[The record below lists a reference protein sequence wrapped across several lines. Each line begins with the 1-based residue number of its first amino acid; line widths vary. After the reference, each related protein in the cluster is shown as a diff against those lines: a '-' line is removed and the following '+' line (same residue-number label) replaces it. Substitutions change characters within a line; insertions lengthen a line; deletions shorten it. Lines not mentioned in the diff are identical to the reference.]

1 MSRPTPVTREGRDPG
16 IPDSGTTLDKT
27 VFSSEEESG
36 PTLSRDLAVGFS
48 RLLTPLLLASGD
60 LLALWMAL
68 SVSFLLRTR
77 VLGHWFPMPF
87 TQTYPD
93 LLARIWIPLVFV
105 GVFAFDGLYFRRE
118 PFWEETRRLVRSIFF
133 ATLTVFAIVS
143 LGKMSGE
150 ISRAIVVGTG
160 LISLALLPLVR
171 FWWKPFLHKRG
182 LGIKKTVLIGDNA
195 WGRLAHLGLFRDHYM
210 GIRVVGEVGLTPQS
224 RETPKNVAALETL
237 SGQKAPD
244 VPLLGL
250 LPGLKKTVKDHGI
263 RGAVVALPE
272 MRREDLAP
280 IIDCVQKHVLS
291 VYVVPN
297 IAQVNLVNSE
307 LLYLFYEEIFLLGI
321 HNNLKS
327 RANRWIK
334 NASDILLAGILCIP
348 LVPLIGIIGLLVVI
362 DTPGPIFFS
371 QIRIGPRRRPFRIMK
386 FRTMV
391 EGAESKL
398 ETVLEKNPDLR
409 KEFEEKQK
417 LENDP
422 RVTRVGKF
430 LRRTS
435 LDELPQIFNVLRG
448 EMSLVGPRPVTP
460 EELSDRYRESGEIY
474 ALVKPGITG
483 LWQVSGR
490 SIRGYEIRIRLDLWY
505 IRNWSMWL
513 DLVLLVRTL
522 GVVLRRKGSW

>member
-1 MSRPTPVTREGRDPG
+1 
-16 IPDSGTTLDKT
+16 
-27 VFSSEEESG
+27 
-36 PTLSRDLAVGFS
+36 
-48 RLLTPLLLASGD
+48 
-60 LLALWMAL
+60 MAL

-77 VLGHWFPMPF
+77 LLGHWFPMPF
-87 TQTYPD
+87 NQTYPD
-93 LLARIWIPLVFV
+93 LLVRIWIPLVFV

-118 PFWEETRRLVRSIFF
+118 PFWEETRRMVRSIFF

-160 LISLALLPLVR
+160 MISLVLVPLVR

-195 WGRLAHLGLFRDHYM
+195 WGHLAHLGLFRDHYM
-210 GIRVVGEVGLTPQS
+210 GIRVVGEVGLSPHTSEIS
-224 RETPKNVAALETL
+224 RKVAGLETL
-237 SGQKAPD
+237 SGQEAPD

-250 LPGLKKTVKDHGI
+250 LPGLKKIVKDHEI

-334 NASDILLAGILCIP
+334 NASDFVLAGILCIP
-348 LVPLIGIIGLLVVI
+348 LVPLIGVIGLLVVI
-362 DTPGPIFFS
+362 DSPGPVFFS
-371 QIRIGPRRRPFRIMK
+371 QVRIGPRKRPFRIMK

-391 EGAESKL
+391 EGAESRL
-398 ETVLEKNPDLR
+398 EKVLEDNPDLR

-460 EELSDRYRESGEIY
+460 EELADRYRESGEIY

>member
-1 MSRPTPVTREGRDPG
+1 MKTRGKN
-16 IPDSGTTLDKT
+16 PDSGIVEINEGDEAYDAETDRDTK
-27 VFSSEEESG
+27 
-36 PTLSRDLAVGFS
+36 PALSQDVAVGVS
-48 RLLTPLLLASGD
+48 RILTPLLLAGGD
-60 LLALWMAL
+60 FLALWMAL
-68 SVSFLLRTR
+68 SVSFLLRTM
-77 VLGHWFPMPF
+77 VLGHWFPLPF
-87 TQTYPD
+87 IETYPD
-93 LLARIWIPLVFV
+93 LLGRVWIPAVFV
-105 GVFAFDGLYFRRE
+105 GVYAFDGLYFRRE
-118 PFWEETRRLVRSIFF
+118 PFWEETRRLVRSTFF

-150 ISRAIVVGTG
+150 ISRAIIVGTG
-160 LISLALLPLVR
+160 LLSLVLVPLIR
-171 FWWKPFLHKRG
+171 FWWKPFLHKKG

-210 GIRVVGEVGLTPQS
+210 GIRVVGEVGLSPQKG
-224 RETPKNVAALETL
+224 ETHRTGSGPETL
-237 SGQKAPD
+237 SGQNAPV
-244 VPLLGL
+244 VPILGL
-250 LPGLKKTVKDHGI
+250 LPGLKMIVKEHEI

-280 IIDCVQKHVLS
+280 IIDHVQKHVLS

-334 NASDILLAGILCIP
+334 NASDIVLAALLC
-348 LVPLIGIIGLLVVI
+348 VPLLPMIVFLGLLVII
-362 DTPGPIFFS
+362 DSPGPVFFS
-371 QIRIGPRRRPFRIMK
+371 QVRIGPGKRPFRILK

-391 EGAESKL
+391 EGAEASL
-398 ETVLEKNPDLR
+398 EKVLENNPDLK

-422 RVTRVGKF
+422 RVTRVGKL

-448 EMSLVGPRPVTP
+448 EMSLVGPRPVT
-460 EELSDRYRESGEIY
+460 EDELECRYRESGEIY

-505 IRNWSMWL
+505 IRNWSLWL
-513 DLVLLVRTL
+513 DLVILVRTL

>member
-1 MSRPTPVTREGRDPG
+1 MPKTKNGKNPG
-16 IPDSGTTLDKT
+16 IPDPGTTKDESVLT
-27 VFSSEEESG
+27 SEEESG
-36 PTLSRDLAVGFS
+36 PTVSRDLAVGFS

-68 SVSFLLRTR
+68 SFSFLLRTR
-77 VLGHWFPMPF
+77 LLGHWFPMPF
-87 TQTYPD
+87 NQTYPD
-93 LLARIWIPLVFV
+93 LLVRIWIPLVFV

-118 PFWEETRRLVRSIFF
+118 PFWEETRRMVRSIFF

-160 LISLALLPLVR
+160 MISLVLVPLVR

-195 WGRLAHLGLFRDHYM
+195 WGHLAHLGLFRDHYM
-210 GIRVVGEVGLTPQS
+210 GIRVVGEVGLSPHTSEIS
-224 RETPKNVAALETL
+224 RKVAGLETL
-237 SGQKAPD
+237 SGQEAPD

-250 LPGLKKTVKDHGI
+250 LPGLKKIVKDHEI

-334 NASDILLAGILCIP
+334 NASDFVLAGILCIP
-348 LVPLIGIIGLLVVI
+348 LVPLIGVIGLLVVI
-362 DTPGPIFFS
+362 DSPGPVFFS
-371 QIRIGPRRRPFRIMK
+371 QVRIGPRKRPFRIMK

-391 EGAESKL
+391 EGAESRL
-398 ETVLEKNPDLR
+398 EKVLEDNPDLR

-460 EELSDRYRESGEIY
+460 EELADRYRESGEIY